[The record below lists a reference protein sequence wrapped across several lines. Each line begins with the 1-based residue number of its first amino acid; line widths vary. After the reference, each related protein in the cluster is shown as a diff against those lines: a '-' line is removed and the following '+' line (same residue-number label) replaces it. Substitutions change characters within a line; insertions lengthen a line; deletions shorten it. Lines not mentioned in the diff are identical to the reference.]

1 LETAIWGAYLCLY
14 FQKMLKF
21 FAKYKTLALV
31 MAVLSVIIISAIYF
45 ALAPEPKLRIYQPN
59 DVAAELVDTTL
70 QHVKKYH
77 QIADFSLVNQL
88 GDTITQKTF
97 EGRIYVADFFFTT
110 CATICPIMTEHMGQ
124 IQRKIKNDPDILLL
138 SHTVTPEIDTVAQLK
153 RYADKKGVI
162 AGKWHLVTGDKKEIY
177 DLARKSY
184 LVAKD
189 QPYSPYDLVHTEN
202 FVLIDPQ
209 RRIRG
214 FYDGTDPAAI
224 ESLLEDIA
232 ILKKEEQ

>member
-1 LETAIWGAYLCLY
+1 
-14 FQKMLKF
+14 
-21 FAKYKTLALV
+21 
-31 MAVLSVIIISAIYF
+31 MAVLSVIIISAIYI

-59 DVAAELVDTTL
+59 DVAPELVDTTL

-97 EGRIYVADFFFTT
+97 EGRIFVADFFFTT

-232 ILKKEEQ
+232 ILKKEGQ

>member
-1 LETAIWGAYLCLY
+1 MKQ
-14 FQKMLKF
+14 FFKKF
-21 FAKYKTLALV
+21 KTLALAL
-31 MAVLSVIIISAIYF
+31 AVLSVVIVSAIYQ
-45 ALAPEPKLRIYQPN
+45 ALAPKPKLKIYQPN
-59 DVAAELVDTTL
+59 DVHPDLVDTTL

-77 QIADFSLVNQL
+77 QIADFALINHI
-88 GDTITQKTF
+88 GDPITHETF
-97 EGRIYVADFFFTT
+97 KDRIYVADFFFTT

-124 IQRKIKNDPDILLL
+124 IQKKIKDDPSVLLL

-162 AGKWHLVTGDKKEIY
+162 PGKWHLVTGDKKEIY

-202 FVLIDPQ
+202 FVLVDPQ

-214 FYDGTDPAAI
+214 FYDGTDPEAI
-224 ESLLEDIA
+224 ETLLEDIA
-232 ILKKEEQ
+232 ILKKEGL

>member
-1 LETAIWGAYLCLY
+1 LETAISGAYLCLY

-31 MAVLSVIIISAIYF
+31 MAVLSVIIISAIYI

-97 EGRIYVADFFFTT
+97 DGRIYVADFFFTT

-232 ILKKEEQ
+232 ILKKEGQ

>member
-1 LETAIWGAYLCLY
+1 
-14 FQKMLKF
+14 
-21 FAKYKTLALV
+21 
-31 MAVLSVIIISAIYF
+31 MAVLSVIIISAIYI
-45 ALAPEPKLRIYQPN
+45 ALAPEPKLHIYQPN
-59 DVAAELVDTTL
+59 DVAPELVDTTL

-97 EGRIYVADFFFTT
+97 EGRIFVADFFFTT

-224 ESLLEDIA
+224 KSLLEDIA
-232 ILKKEEQ
+232 ILKKEGQ

>member
-1 LETAIWGAYLCLY
+1 
-14 FQKMLKF
+14 
-21 FAKYKTLALV
+21 
-31 MAVLSVIIISAIYF
+31 MAVLSVIIISAIYN
-45 ALAPEPKLRIYQPN
+45 ALAPKQKLRIYQPN
-59 DVAAELVDTTL
+59 DVAPELVDTTL

-77 QIADFSLVNQL
+77 QIANFSLVNQL

-232 ILKKEEQ
+232 ILKKEGQ

>member
-1 LETAIWGAYLCLY
+1 MAI
-14 FQKMLKF
+14 
-21 FAKYKTLALV
+21 
-31 MAVLSVIIISAIYF
+31 LSVIIISGIYI

-59 DVAAELVDTTL
+59 DVAPELVDTTL

-77 QIADFSLVNQL
+77 QIADFALINQL
-88 GDTITQKTF
+88 GDTITQETF
-97 EGRIYVADFFFTT
+97 KDRIYVADFFFTT

-124 IQRKIKNDPDILLL
+124 IQKKIKNDPSVLLL

-153 RYADKKGVI
+153 RYADNKGVI

-202 FVLIDPQ
+202 FVLVDPQ

-214 FYDGTDPAAI
+214 FYDGTDPEAI
-224 ESLLEDIA
+224 ETLLEDIA
-232 ILKKEEQ
+232 ILKKEGL

>member
-1 LETAIWGAYLCLY
+1 
-14 FQKMLKF
+14 MLQF
-21 FAKYKTLALV
+21 FAKFKTLILV
-31 MAVLSVIIISAIYF
+31 LAVISVVIISAIYQ
-45 ALAPEPKLRIYQPN
+45 ALRPEPKLKIYQPN
-59 DVAAELVDTTL
+59 DVHPDLVDTTL

-77 QIADFSLVNQL
+77 RIADFLLINQE
-88 GDTITQKTF
+88 GDTVTQDTF
-97 EGRIYVADFFFTT
+97 KDRIYVVDFFFTT

-124 IQRKIKNDPDILLL
+124 IQDKIKDDPSILLL
-138 SHTVTPEIDTVAQLK
+138 SHSVTPEIDTVAQLK

-162 AGKWHLVTGDKKEIY
+162 PGKWHLVTGDKKQIY

-189 QPYSPYDLVHTEN
+189 QPYSPYDLLHTEN

-214 FYDGTDPAAI
+214 FYDGTDPEAI
-224 ESLLEDIA
+224 ETLMRDIA
-232 ILKKEEQ
+232 ILKKEGQ